1 MFQPRAGAYSGGI
14 RIDDLVRELR
24 LAEVVIGGRDP
35 RRTLRDA
42 LNSSQVRGVWQRQ
55 DGATWVPGTGV
66 SKMSA
71 GLAGRALA
79 KALHDFVRVKYP
91 AGEFHYEVAREELE
105 ATGVQVR
112 GTGETTRTALESA
125 TDLFERVP
133 DRRAYWRWK

>member
-1 MFQPRAGAYSGGI
+1 VFLPRAGAYPGGI
-14 RIDDLVRELR
+14 RVDELVRELG
-24 LAEVVIGGRDP
+24 LAGHAIGGNDP

-66 SKMSA
+66 SKMNA
-71 GLAGRALA
+71 GLSGRALA
-79 KALHDFVRVKYP
+79 LALHEFVRVRYP

-125 TDLFERVP
+125 NDLFERVP
-133 DRRAYWRWK
+133 DRRAYWRWR